1 MFHVLTW
8 FGASQGCPG
17 TVFCW
22 APAPAHPA
30 HSPRRTAAKGSGS
43 VLCAPCVSLR
53 PAAFTAHV
61 AYIGSAK
68 VFMHDNMRD
77 VVKYVCTVGHHIVSC
92 LVLLVTVRAWISS
105 CAFKGGALPTAARV
119 NHMTRKKKQP
129 VPSWTPR
136 LAKDTLL
143 GQSAHFILC
152 VRNVW
157 VKWSP
162 ATHISLT

>member
-30 HSPRRTAAKGSGS
+30 RTPRCTAAKGSGS

-53 PAAFTAHV
+53 PAAFTAHA

-119 NHMTRKKKQP
+119 NHMTRKKN
-129 VPSWTPR
+129 S
-136 LAKDTLL
+136 
-143 GQSAHFILC
+143 QSHHGRRDLPKTHYSVRVRISSC
-152 VRNVW
+152 VCAM
-157 VKWSP
+157 SG
-162 ATHISLT
+162 